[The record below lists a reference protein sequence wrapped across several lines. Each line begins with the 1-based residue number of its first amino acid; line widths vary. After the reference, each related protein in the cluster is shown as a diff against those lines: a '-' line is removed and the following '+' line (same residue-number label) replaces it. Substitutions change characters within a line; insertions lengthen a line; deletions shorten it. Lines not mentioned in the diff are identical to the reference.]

1 MTRVLVDSYDSFV
14 HSLVQEVGTHAEVV
28 VRRNDEIDIDGIREL
43 DPDGIVVSPG
53 PDTPEAAAVSVD
65 DRGFRYG
72 DAAFE
77 TCRGYGGTVFAWDRH
92 RRRWSDDVAAVGP
105 IRRARRG
112 GVLLRP
118 VTRRGA
124 A

>member
-1 MTRVLVDSYDSFV
+1 MILIVDNYDSFAYN
-14 HSLVQEVGTHAEVV
+14 LVQYVGEFEEVE
-28 VRRNDEIDIDGIREL
+28 VRRNDEIDVAGIREL

-53 PDTPEAAAVSVD
+53 PETPEAAAVSVD

-92 RRRWSDDVAAVGP
+92 RRRWSDDVAAVGT